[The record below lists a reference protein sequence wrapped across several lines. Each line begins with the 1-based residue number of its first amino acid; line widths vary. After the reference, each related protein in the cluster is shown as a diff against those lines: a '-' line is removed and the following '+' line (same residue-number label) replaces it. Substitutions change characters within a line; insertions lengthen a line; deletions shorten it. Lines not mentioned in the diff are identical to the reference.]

1 LPDIRY
7 QPPLLATGFYLN
19 EAANEQSGQND
30 RSMRHSRNSFAAYL
44 QRRDER
50 RGPIRARGRL
60 ACRRRV
66 GLLGTGANDGV
77 WMIATDGAMARVE
90 VVTGPERR
98 GRWNDEQKRVMV
110 GKSEPPSCIP
120 S

>member
-50 RGPIRARGRL
+50 RITIAGQFAPEVAL
-60 ACRRRV
+60 PV
-66 GLLGTGANDGV
+66 DGV
-77 WMIATDGAMARVE
+77 SDCSALARTTVF
-90 VVTGPERR
+90 G
-98 GRWNDEQKRVMV
+98 
-110 GKSEPPSCIP
+110 
-120 S
+120 